1 MPSSSEGAPG
11 SYTDDGP
18 PESTMPT
25 GFFARTS
32 SAVIVCGTISE

>member
-1 MPSSSEGAPG
+1 MPGSSAGAPA

-18 PESTMPT
+18 PESTMPI
-25 GFFARTS
+25 GSFAATS